1 MSDLP
6 CPVPRDAR
14 ACPWGMLL
22 VHVEWP
28 ESPSPLPPHCH
39 GWFLPM
45 CDALGSPHPALL
57 GNGCGTWLPR
67 AVLTQAAGLQ

>member
-1 MSDLP
+1 MGDLP

-45 CDALGSPHPALL
+45 CDALGSPSPGPSGERVWNVASQ
-57 GNGCGTWLPR
+57 GC
-67 AVLTQAAGLQ
+67 ADKAAGLQ